1 MVIKLSIICTTMIV
15 FSNKYYFKLAIKFK
29 EDREFGSMEESEV
42 VSFFVFKVRL
52 IGLARLEIGETS
64 DSFLDQFITNSLQ
77 VSLNKYH

>member
-1 MVIKLSIICTTMIV
+1 
-15 FSNKYYFKLAIKFK
+15 
-29 EDREFGSMEESEV
+29 MEESEV